1 MQLLYSLIIT
11 FSPTRAV
18 VSFKGLLLNRVIVIT
33 FPVSVTADWQL
44 GTSINSLSCNE
55 QDWLLEPNSLTAKL
69 KTQCV
74 EFSVK
79 VLSEKEF
86 ELSISQQ
93 QLLDCSQRIGINREV
108 LLLCD
113 GIPMVYAQSWLPA
126 TDDMQ
131 QQQLLALGNRPL
143 GDVIFQHPD
152 LKRTEIE
159 IARFDCQH
167 PVQQLVSQYSV
178 VVKPLWG
185 RRSMFSLAQSRFLVA
200 EIFLPEAY
208 LYL

>member
-1 MQLLYSLIIT
+1 MRLLYSLIIT
-11 FSPTRAV
+11 FSPTQAV

-44 GTSINSLSCNE
+44 GTSINSLSGNE

-86 ELSISQQ
+86 VLNTSQQ

-167 PVQQLVSQYSV
+167 PVQQLVSQYYAV
-178 VVKPLWG
+178 AKPLWG
-185 RRSMFSLAQSRFLVA
+185 RRSIFSLAQSRFLVA